1 MAKYEGT
8 YSCGH
13 SGVINVIGKM
23 RERQRKIDYVFSQ
36 ICPKCAKE
44 ERERKIA
51 EENKNSKELSHEYG
65 FPELTGTEK
74 QIAWANTIR
83 LNFYNEFENY
93 AATQEII
100 ENETKSSFWL
110 DLDRFSSKKDF
121 LRKYE
126 QNKREKEH
134 RERIIDIDAVAP
146 EKLEYEGVVEI
157 VEARSLGGIAGHCNK
172 LHIGIFLSSL
182 QAEGLM
188 AVGVGDDDLAAL
200 VNAVDAGVIAGLVF
214 ADGVFPDDVVL
225 ADAQNLGGFLDT
237 LDMGVGVAFVFVADQ
252 NDADLDVGADSIAGG
267 LSRSLFLG
275 GSLGLFSGGF
285 GGLGGFSRSGLGRGV
300 VRLGGGSAGNQ
311 REDHDYGEKQSD
323 DLFHVFVPPKK
334 FCGKCRN
341 PAA

>member
-157 VEARSLGGIAGHCNK
+157 VKKMDRICLFYLKDQDFIDLVKSRNYKWSGKDSCWYRCLNEKTVDYANRAAEIGHTLLKNGFAICIHDDEITEKAINGDYKKENTRWVSYDSEDKVLTLHWTVRKNEIYTASRRIVNNRYNRDKGCVEVPVANYRS
-172 LHIGIFLSSL
+172 
-182 QAEGLM
+182 
-188 AVGVGDDDLAAL
+188 
-200 VNAVDAGVIAGLVF
+200 VNNF
-214 ADGVFPDDVVL
+214 A
-225 ADAQNLGGFLDT
+225 
-237 LDMGVGVAFVFVADQ
+237 
-252 NDADLDVGADSIAGG
+252 
-267 LSRSLFLG
+267 
-275 GSLGLFSGGF
+275 
-285 GGLGGFSRSGLGRGV
+285 
-300 VRLGGGSAGNQ
+300 
-311 REDHDYGEKQSD
+311 
-323 DLFHVFVPPKK
+323 KK
-334 FCGKCRN
+334 FDFSYTEDALEAIEQYKKEVREMRRVTVEG
-341 PAA
+341 